1 MSISSPRLGIRE
13 NLPQFSLLVLI
24 NGFVGAMVGLE
35 RTVLPLIAGHD
46 FGILSKTIVLSFLV
60 SFGII
65 KAISNLL
72 AGTFSERFGRRKI
85 LVVGW
90 LVGLPVPFLL
100 IFAPSWDWVVAAN
113 LLLGVNQGLCWS
125 ATVIMKIDLAGPKQR
140 GLAMG
145 LNEFSGYLAVALA
158 AYASSLLAA
167 NYGLRP
173 YPFYLGIAFSFAG
186 LFLSAF
192 LARETSDHARLES
205 SEMETQ
211 KSTQLQFKEV
221 FLRTS
226 WKDKNL
232 FSCSQAGM
240 INNLNDGAA
249 WGLFPLFFAAHGL
262 SVEQIG
268 FLAAIYPAT
277 WGVSQLVTGAL
288 SDRVGRKW
296 MIVLGMWLQGLAIIM
311 IALLTGWLY
320 LFGAMF
326 LLGVGTAMV
335 YPTLLAAVSDAAEPS
350 WRASAVGVYRLW
362 RDLGY
367 AFGAVLSGVIADRLG
382 DGSAITVVGGITFL
396 SGIIVALNMNEK
408 MRKL

>member
-1 MSISSPRLGIRE
+1 MSSSSIRLGIRE
-13 NLPQFSLLVLI
+13 NLPQFSLLVVI

-35 RTVLPLIAGHD
+35 RTVLPLIAEHD
-46 FGILSKTIVLSFLV
+46 FGILSKTVVLSFLV
-60 SFGII
+60 SFGIV

-72 AGTFSERFGRRKI
+72 AGTFSERFGRKRI
-85 LVVGW
+85 LVAGW

-140 GLAMG
+140 GFAMG

-158 AYASSLLAA
+158 AYLSGTIAA
-167 NYGLRP
+167 EYGLRP
-173 YPFYLGIAFSFAG
+173 YPFYLGIVFSFAG
-186 LFLSAF
+186 LLLSAF
-192 LARETSDHARLES
+192 LARETSDHAKLELL
-205 SEMETQ
+205 EVEGVRNA
-211 KSTQLQFKEV
+211 QLQFKEV

-240 INNLNDGAA
+240 VNNLNDGAA

-268 FLAAIYPAT
+268 SLAAIYPAT
-277 WGVSQLVTGAL
+277 WGLSQLITGPL
-288 SDRVGRKW
+288 SDRLGRKW

-311 IALLTGWLY
+311 ITLLSGWPY
-320 LFGAMF
+320 LLGAMF

-335 YPTLLAAVSDAAEPS
+335 YPTLLAGVSDAAEPG

-367 AFGAVLSGVIADRLG
+367 AVGAILSGIIADRLG
-382 DGSAITVVGGITFL
+382 AGSAITVVGAMTFL
-396 SGIIVALNMNEK
+396 SGVVVALK
-408 MRKL
+408 MKQKIRKF

>member
-1 MSISSPRLGIRE
+1 MSSSSIRLGIRE
-13 NLPQFSLLVLI
+13 NLPQFSLLVVI

-35 RTVLPLIAGHD
+35 RTVLPLIAEHD
-46 FGILSKTIVLSFLV
+46 FGILSKTVVLSFLV
-60 SFGII
+60 SFGIV

-72 AGTFSERFGRRKI
+72 AGTFSERFGRKRI
-85 LVVGW
+85 LVAGW

-140 GLAMG
+140 GFAMG

-158 AYASSLLAA
+158 AYLSGTIAA
-167 NYGLRP
+167 EYGLRP
-173 YPFYLGIAFSFAG
+173 YPFYLGIVFSFAG
-186 LFLSAF
+186 LLLSAF
-192 LARETSDHARLES
+192 LARETSDHAKLELL
-205 SEMETQ
+205 EVEGGRNA
-211 KSTQLQFKEV
+211 QLQFKEV

-240 INNLNDGAA
+240 VNNLNDGAA

-268 FLAAIYPAT
+268 SLAAIYPAT
-277 WGVSQLVTGAL
+277 WGLSQLITGPL
-288 SDRVGRKW
+288 SDRLGRKW

-311 IALLTGWLY
+311 ITLLSGWPY
-320 LFGAMF
+320 LLGAMF

-335 YPTLLAAVSDAAEPS
+335 YPTLLAGVSDAAEPG

-367 AFGAVLSGVIADRLG
+367 AVGAILSGIIADRLG
-382 DGSAITVVGGITFL
+382 AGSAITVVGAMTFL
-396 SGIIVALNMNEK
+396 SGVVVALK
-408 MRKL
+408 MKQKIRKF